1 MAQILG
7 SRSSKF
13 LQWIGYRVRVT
24 LDDNRSLVG
33 TLMSFDKHMNLVLV
47 DTEEFRT
54 IKIKK
59 YIIHR

>member
-1 MAQILG
+1 MTSQFPE
-7 SRSSKF
+7 SKF

-54 IKIKK
+54 VKIKK
-59 YIIHR
+59 